1 MCVKSKKIVRLL
13 AKMAAVA
20 RKKHPGIAQR
30 ARMLCSL
37 SIFVIDG
44 ATGLA
49 IRAMAQEE
57 PVINQGYEREELGLN
72 A

>member
-1 MCVKSKKIVRLL
+1 
-13 AKMAAVA
+13 
-20 RKKHPGIAQR
+20 
-30 ARMLCSL
+30 MLCSL